1 MGEKTRRYQV
11 VSMGGNDVSEDSLF
25 LIEAAL
31 AVAEC
36 WGPSVDRVR
45 ELTRTRYNPS

>member
-11 VSMGGNDVSEDSLF
+11 VSMGGNDVSEDSPF

-31 AVAEC
+31 SVAEVLGAKC
-36 WGPSVDRVR
+36 
-45 ELTRTRYNPS
+45 